1 MGYYVLVLGSRDY
14 NEMNTNGDG
23 DVGDAVVGDGD
34 DAQSS
39 LDPGS
44 GEDRCPSAISPSR
57 SLLEVRFLRV
67 LVSRNVGSLICLHW
81 VEVFDKEMCLT
92 HGTTGPYGRSVA
104 IPVVA
109 KASIA

>member
-57 SLLEVRFLRV
+57 SLLEV
-67 LVSRNVGSLICLHW
+67 
-81 VEVFDKEMCLT
+81 T